1 MPTALEEKFASI
13 AKYIPEELQEVAQ
26 NKNLENYKYILP
38 RLNVGHLPFNFKLN
52 TRGGWIT
59 PDGTWYLPS
68 LTAGVDDVLRP
79 RLKDS
84 AKYNHNLRLQAFQE
98 GWVRLD
104 WEQSGWSSKF
114 ETRENIS
121 RKLIFTLDNK
131 GKICQKLYLAIL
143 TIAMLYEIIQANN
156 LIYELRLITKYTNAK
171 PLYKTE
177 TCRGFE
183 FFNLK
188 LNVIR

>member
-1 MPTALEEKFASI
+1 MPTALEEKFATLE
-13 AKYIPEELQEVAQ
+13 KYIPKELELIAK
-26 NKNLENYKYILP
+26 NKKLENYKYILP
-38 RLNVGHLPFNFKLN
+38 RMNAGHLPFNFKLN

-68 LTAGVDDVLRP
+68 LTASVDDVLRP

-84 AKYNHNLRLQAFQE
+84 AKYNHNLRIQAFQE

-121 RKLIFTLDNK
+121 RKLIFTLDSK
-131 GKICQKLYLAIL
+131 RKISQKLYLAIS

-156 LIYELRLITKYTNAK
+156 LTYELRLITKYTNAK
-171 PLYKTE
+171 PLYKAE
-177 TCRGFE
+177 TCRSFE

>member
-1 MPTALEEKFASI
+1 MPTVLEEKFATLE
-13 AKYIPEELQEVAQ
+13 KYIPKELELIAK
-26 NKNLENYKYILP
+26 NKKLENYKYILP
-38 RLNVGHLPFNFKLN
+38 RMNAGHLPFNFKLN

-68 LTAGVDDVLRP
+68 LTASVDDVLRP

-84 AKYNHNLRLQAFQE
+84 AKYNHNLRIQAFQE

-121 RKLIFTLDNK
+121 RKLIFTLDSK
-131 GKICQKLYLAIL
+131 GKISQKLYLAIS

-156 LIYELRLITKYTNAK
+156 LTYELRLITKYTNAK
-171 PLYKTE
+171 PLYKAE

>member
-26 NKNLENYKYILP
+26 NKNLEDYKYILP

-68 LTAGVDDVLRP
+68 LTASVDDVLRP

-131 GKICQKLYLAIL
+131 GKISQKLYLAIS

>member
-1 MPTALEEKFASI
+1 MPTALEEKFATLE
-13 AKYIPEELQEVAQ
+13 KYIPKELELIAK
-26 NKNLENYKYILP
+26 NKKLENYKYILP
-38 RLNVGHLPFNFKLN
+38 RMNAGHLPFNFKLN

-68 LTAGVDDVLRP
+68 LTASVDDVLRP

-84 AKYNHNLRLQAFQE
+84 AKYNHNLRIQAFQE

-114 ETRENIS
+114 ETRENIP
-121 RKLIFTLDNK
+121 RKLIFTLDSN
-131 GKICQKLYLAIL
+131 GKISQKLYLAIS

-156 LIYELRLITKYTNAK
+156 LTYELRLITKYTNAK
-171 PLYKTE
+171 PLYKAE